1 MLSDNTVIT
10 VLPSQTFT
18 TRHAMPPA
26 PAPPAAALDYSPGLL
41 AVLAVMLGVG
51 LALVSVV
58 CWSRLRP
65 PTYVITYCDPRFNQC
80 E

>member
-1 MLSDNTVIT
+1 MQRANPVIT
-10 VLPSQTFT
+10 VLPSQTFAP
-18 TRHAMPPA
+18 RHTPT
-26 PAPPAAALDYSPGLL
+26 PAAALDYSPGLL
-41 AVLAVMLGVG
+41 AALAVMLGVG

>member
-1 MLSDNTVIT
+1 MPSDNTVIT
-10 VLPSQTFT
+10 VLPSQTFAP
-18 TRHAMPPA
+18 RP
-26 PAPPAAALDYSPGLL
+26 PAPPAQALDYSPGLL
-41 AVLAVMLGVG
+41 AVLAGMLGVG

>member
-1 MLSDNTVIT
+1 MLDDRTVIT
-10 VLPSQTFT
+10 VLPSQTF
-18 TRHAMPPA
+18 AAPLPPQTK
-26 PAPPAAALDYSPGLL
+26 PALDYSPGLL
-41 AVLAVMLGVG
+41 AALAVMLGAG

-58 CWSRLRP
+58 CWTRLRP

>member
-1 MLSDNTVIT
+1 MLDDRTVIT
-10 VLPSQTFT
+10 VLPSQTF
-18 TRHAMPPA
+18 AAPLPPQ
-26 PAPPAAALDYSPGLL
+26 PKPALDYSPGLL
-41 AVLAVMLGVG
+41 AVLAGMLGAG

-58 CWSRLRP
+58 CWTRLRP

>member
-10 VLPSQTFT
+10 VLLSQTFAP
-18 TRHAMPPA
+18 RPAMPPA
-26 PAPPAAALDYSPGLL
+26 PVAALDYSPGLL
-41 AVLAVMLGVG
+41 ATLAVMLGVG

>member
-1 MLSDNTVIT
+1 MQSDNTVIT
-10 VLPSQTFT
+10 VLPSQTFAP
-18 TRHAMPPA
+18 RHAMPTA
-26 PAPPAAALDYSPGLL
+26 PAAALDYSPGLL

>member
-1 MLSDNTVIT
+1 MLDDRTVIT
-10 VLPSQTFT
+10 ILPSQTF
-18 TRHAMPPA
+18 AAA
-26 PAPPAAALDYSPGLL
+26 PQPKAAPALDYSPGLL
-41 AVLAVMLGVG
+41 AVLAVMLGAG

-58 CWSRLRP
+58 CWTRLRP

>member
-10 VLPSQTFT
+10 VLPSQTFAP
-18 TRHAMPPA
+18 RHAMPT
-26 PAPPAAALDYSPGLL
+26 PPALDYSPGLL

>member
-1 MLSDNTVIT
+1 MPSDNTVIT
-10 VLPSQTFT
+10 VLPSHTFAP
-18 TRHAMPPA
+18 RHAMPT
-26 PAPPAAALDYSPGLL
+26 PPHAAALDYSHGLL
-41 AVLAVMLGVG
+41 AVLVVMLGVG

>member
-10 VLPSQTFT
+10 VLPSQTFAP
-18 TRHAMPPA
+18 RHAMPPA
-26 PAPPAAALDYSPGLL
+26 PPAQALDYSPGLL